1 MRRVNRGMPVAT
13 YVKKRYGFESVAEFE
28 GYVARLARHSDQAW
42 SNAALDT
49 AERCWDGFV
58 ATLDDLSDD
67 DLNRRLAAPGSN
79 TPYALV
85 HHCIEMTRWWLGT
98 FGCGLDI
105 PRDRA
110 GEFEAT
116 GTRADLVERIAQV
129 RRDADVWA
137 TRMLREGIA
146 ARAARGTNADV
157 DLDTVTPEWVLL
169 HVVHELAQHLGQL
182 QVTRDLLR
190 D

>member
-42 SNAALDT
+42 SN
-49 AERCWDGFV
+49 

>member
-1 MRRVNRGMPVAT
+1 M
-13 YVKKRYGFESVAEFE
+13 
-28 GYVARLARHSDQAW
+28 
-42 SNAALDT
+42 
-49 AERCWDGFV
+49 
-58 ATLDDLSDD
+58 
-67 DLNRRLAAPGSN
+67 
-79 TPYALV
+79 